1 MYGQR
6 VMKEKVGRPRAGN
19 TTLTE
24 QLVPQ
29 WNRVSD
35 VVDAAGNVELDAHGQ
50 PKSRVVE
57 AQLDVQFYD
66 TKGRLTYADVHIVSA
81 QSITQER
88 LRTYATKPGQAAE
101 DGEKVK
107 RQRYPPAKNPHAG
120 LVPFVI
126 EALGRPGSS
135 AMHLLRAMA
144 PQDSTRRSSE
154 LRRAWC
160 ELSTLIQI
168 RQADLLI
175 NAEYAQPGEA
185 RAGVPPA

>member
-1 MYGQR
+1 MTDGHGHVEMDQQGHPKR
-6 VMKEKVGRPRAGN
+6 R
-19 TTLTE
+19 
-24 QLVPQ
+24 LV
-29 WNRVSD
+29 R
-35 VVDAAGNVELDAHGQ
+35 
-50 PKSRVVE
+50 

-66 TKGRLTYADVHIVSA
+66 NKGRLTYADVMVVSA
-81 QSITQER
+81 QSVDLER
-88 LRTYATKPGQAAE
+88 LRAFAAKPGQAAE

-107 RQRYPPAKNPHAG
+107 RTRYNPAANPHAG

-126 EALGRPGSS
+126 ESLGRPGTC

-144 PQDSTRRSSE
+144 PKDATSRSSE

-175 NAEYAQPGEA
+175 NAEYAQLGEA
-185 RAGVPPA
+185 RAGESPE